1 LWVVDTRQ
9 RGYRFVIG
17 ARSIS
22 VSGSA
27 ASLAVALLVLAAPA
41 PTPAQDAGVSGIPP
55 GPANA
60 RGLNGSVMDPSGI
73 GNAAKIPPLPPPDI
87 RPVVPPTY
95 SGSTSTSAAGVVVPP
110 RLQRT
115 RASRHRSARARRAQ
129 ERLVRAQVKENDR
142 LLDRG
147 MTSICRGC

>member
-1 LWVVDTRQ
+1 MKRAGQ
-9 RGYRFVIG
+9 
-17 ARSIS
+17 IS
-22 VSGSA
+22 SREWMRDVA
-27 ASLAVALLVLAAPA
+27 ALLTVGMLVLGMPSRAS
-41 PTPAQDAGVSGIPP
+41 AQDAGVSGIPP

-73 GNAAKIPPLPPPDI
+73 GNASKIPPLAPPDI

-95 SGSTSTSAAGVVVPP
+95 SGPTSTSATGVVAPP

-115 RASRHRSARARRAQ
+115 RTSRRSSAQARRAQ
-129 ERLVRAQVKENDR
+129 ERLMREHVKENDR
-142 LLDRG
+142 LLERG